1 MSDWDGDYV
10 GEFPVAGFVTPTL
23 ISGPPTLEAQAWMRA
38 RGAVSL
44 TEPAE
49 KIIRRMRGEDD

>member
-23 ISGPPTLEAQAWMRA
+23 ISRPPTIEEQSWMNA

-44 TEPAE
+44 AEPAE
-49 KIIRRMRGEDD
+49 KIIRRLRGEDG